1 MHVKKV
7 LPKIYKLN
15 SDLDQNFRFY
25 AQSIIMMCY
34 SFILYL
40 HDKEMN
46 NPEQS
51 TQKEHNSIKPN
62 ITFGLKIAFTKVR
75 YGNSLP

>member
-1 MHVKKV
+1 
-7 LPKIYKLN
+7 
-15 SDLDQNFRFY
+15 
-25 AQSIIMMCY
+25 
-34 SFILYL
+34 
-40 HDKEMN
+40 MN

-62 ITFGLKIAFTKVR
+62 ITFGWKTAFTKVR